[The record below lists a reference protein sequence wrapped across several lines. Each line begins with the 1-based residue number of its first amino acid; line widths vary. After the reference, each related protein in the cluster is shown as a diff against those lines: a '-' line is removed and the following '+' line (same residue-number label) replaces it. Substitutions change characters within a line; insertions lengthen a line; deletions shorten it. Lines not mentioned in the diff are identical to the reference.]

1 MDEREQQNAPV
12 TDHGHA
18 EHGHAEHE
26 HHERAVQE
34 HAGHDHSAH
43 AAHDHSAHAAHDHS
57 GHSGHDHSSHAGHD
71 PAIFKRKFWLTLV
84 LTIPTLIFSE
94 GLQEI
99 LGLDGPRF
107 PGSQYIPA
115 IFGVVI
121 FFYGGLVFLR
131 GAVDEL
137 KAKQPGMMTLIS
149 LAIVVAFGYSV
160 AVTLGL
166 PGMDFWWELA
176 TLILIML
183 LGHWIE
189 MSAVMGAQDALG
201 ELAKLLPDTAE
212 RVAEP
217 HAEPQTVPVSELGVG
232 DLVRVRPGAAVPAD
246 GEIVDGRS
254 DVDESLLTGESAPVT
269 RAAGEQVV
277 AGSISGSGSLV
288 VRVTRTGGDTAL
300 AGIMKLVSEAQASK
314 SGAQVLADRAAA
326 WLFYVALAV
335 AIVTVIVWTLLRPD
349 DPAFIL
355 ERVVTVLIIAC
366 PHALGLAIP
375 LVAQISTALGARN
388 GLLIR
393 DRHAMEDA
401 RRIDVVLFDKT
412 GTLTEGRQG
421 VGSVVASDGDTDR
434 LLALA
439 ASVEAPAE
447 HPIGAAIVREARQ
460 RGLTIAPVAE
470 FEALGGRGA
479 SASVAGETI
488 TVGAPRLLAERGLAP
503 SPELSE
509 AADAAEREG
518 RTVVYVLADDRVLGL
533 IALADVV
540 RPESQE
546 AVRSLRDAGIRVAML
561 TGDSRAVAESVAA
574 QLGIDEVFAEVLP
587 GDKSATVAQ
596 LQADGSRVA
605 MVGDGVNDA
614 PALAQADV
622 GIAIGA
628 GTDVAIESA
637 GVVLAS
643 SDPRGVAKVITLSRA
658 TYRKMLQN
666 LGWATGYNVIALPL
680 AAGVAIGLGI
690 LVSPAFGAVLMSV
703 STIVVA
709 LNAQL
714 LRRLRL

>member
-1 MDEREQQNAPV
+1 V
-12 TDHGHA
+12 
-18 EHGHAEHE
+18 
-26 HHERAVQE
+26 
-34 HAGHDHSAH
+34 
-43 AAHDHSAHAAHDHS
+43 
-57 GHSGHDHSSHAGHD
+57 
-71 PAIFKRKFWLTLV
+71 
-84 LTIPTLIFSE
+84 FSQ

-99 LGLDGPRF
+99 LGLGGPRF
-107 PGSQYIPA
+107 PGSTFIPA
-115 IFGVVI
+115 FFGVVI
-121 FFYGGLVFLR
+121 FFTGGLVFLR

-137 KAKQPGMMTLIS
+137 RSRQPGMMTLIS

-212 RVAEP
+212 RLAGP
-217 HAEPQTVPVSELGVG
+217 HDASETVPVSELRVG
-232 DLVRVRPGAAVPAD
+232 DLVRVRPGAAIPAD

-254 DVDESLLTGESAPVT
+254 DVDESLLTGESRPVT
-269 RAAGEQVV
+269 RGPGEQVV

-288 VRVTRTGGDTAL
+288 VRIGRTGGDTAL
-300 AGIMKLVSEAQASK
+300 AGIMRLVADAQAGK

-335 AIVTVIVWTLLRPD
+335 AVVTLVVWMLLRPG
-349 DPAFIL
+349 DPAFLL

-401 RRIDVVLFDKT
+401 RRVDVVLFDKT

-421 VGSVVASDGDTDR
+421 VAAVAAADGDADG

-447 HPIGAAIVREARQ
+447 HPIGLAIVREARE
-460 RGLTIAPVAE
+460 RGLAITPVE
-470 FEALGGRGA
+470 GFEALGGRGA
-479 SASVAGETI
+479 SAIVDGDTV
-488 TVGAPRLLAERGLAP
+488 TVGAPRLLAERSLTADP
-503 SPELSE
+503 SVRDVAES
-509 AADAAEREG
+509 AARG
-518 RTVVYVLADDRVLGL
+518 GQTVVYVLRGGGVLGA
-533 IALADVV
+533 IALADVI
-540 RPESQE
+540 RPESRE
-546 AVRSLRDAGIRVAML
+546 AVRTLRDRGVRVAML
-561 TGDSRAVAESVAA
+561 TGDARAVADAVAA
-574 QLGIDEVFAEVLP
+574 ELGIEEVFAEVLP
-587 GDKSATVAQ
+587 GDKSGIVSR

-614 PALAQADV
+614 PALARADV

-643 SDPRGVAKVITLSRA
+643 SDPRGVAKVITLSAA

-690 LVSPAFGAVLMSV
+690 VVSPAFGAVLMSV
-703 STIVVA
+703 STVVVA